1 MRRLVPWLTCS
12 LAILAL
18 TLAVAGA
25 AWASGSAAGQQYTD
39 PLAANTT
46 PSSSNSQGSGSSSSS
61 QGSGASSS
69 SSGSSASSSQG
80 SGTPLSTSGPTSSG
94 TTSTP
99 PSSPSASSAGSGRTL
114 PFTGRASS

>member
-25 AWASGSAAGQQYTD
+25 AWASGSAGGQQYTD
-39 PLAANTT
+39 PLAGNTT

-69 SSGSSASSSQG
+69 SSGSSASSSSQG
-80 SGTPLSTSGPTSSG
+80 SGTSLSTSGPSSSSA
-94 TTSTP
+94 TSTP
-99 PSSPSASSAGSGRTL
+99 TSSASATPAGSG
-114 PFTGRASS
+114 